1 MNNMNNKEDV
11 SIFDRLISKKRPVWV
26 TLVVSLLFL
35 LLPFAA
41 AYLDGALGNIFK
53 EGQWRVFLLAPVI
66 IIYIWMV
73 SPIMTRMAENVFITL
88 RPLVQLDDEDFD
100 RIIYEASRLNPL
112 HEWLAFGFGLVLGIA
127 ASLASEFDADLTW
140 LRIYWFLATALLYGI
155 LAWTIYVAV
164 ASTRVTAALHR
175 QPMRIDILALTPFEA
190 IGRQSLVLALVF
202 LGGITLSLLLSFQ
215 LENLT
220 TPEFWIIY
228 VLLIMVTLLIFFLNM
243 YPAHRVLAAEK
254 ERQLAPVQRHIH
266 RSCQD
271 LVLRL
276 EEGVDTG
283 HLGAEINALEIYEKR
298 LQAARTWPYNTSML
312 RALLF
317 SVLIPIGS
325 LLARVAI
332 EFLLP

>member
-1 MNNMNNKEDV
+1 MNKKREI

-41 AYLDGALGNIFK
+41 AYLDGALDEIYK
-53 EGQWRVFLLAPVI
+53 AEQWRVFLLAPVI
-66 IIYIWMV
+66 IIYIWTV
-73 SPIMTRMAENVFITL
+73 SPIMTRMADNVILNL
-88 RPLVQLDDEDFD
+88 RPLVQLNDEDFD
-100 RIIYEASRLNPL
+100 RIVNQASRINPL
-112 HEWLAFGFGLVLGIA
+112 HEWLAFGFGIVLGIA

-140 LRIYWFLATALLYGI
+140 LRIYWFLSTALMYGL
-155 LAWTIYVAV
+155 LAWTICVAV
-164 ASTRVTAALHR
+164 ASTRVIAALHR
-175 QPMRIDILALTPFEA
+175 QPMRIDILDSRSFET
-190 IGRQSLVLALVF
+190 IGRQSLILALVF

-254 ERQLAPVQRHIH
+254 ERQLVPVRGHIQRL
-266 RSCQD
+266 CQD
-271 LVLRL
+271 LVAHL
-276 EEGVDTG
+276 EGDQDTG
-283 HLGAEINALEIYEKR
+283 NLGAEINALEIYEKR
-298 LQAARTWPYNTSML
+298 LQAVRTWPYNTTML

-317 SVLIPIGS
+317 SVLIPLGS

>member
-228 VLLIMVTLLIFFLNM
+228 VLLITTPSPIRAKKL
-243 YPAHRVLAAEK
+243 AH
-254 ERQLAPVQRHIH
+254 
-266 RSCQD
+266 
-271 LVLRL
+271 
-276 EEGVDTG
+276 
-283 HLGAEINALEIYEKR
+283 
-298 LQAARTWPYNTSML
+298 
-312 RALLF
+312 
-317 SVLIPIGS
+317 
-325 LLARVAI
+325 
-332 EFLLP
+332 